1 VAAVAVEKTSTE
13 PTQTRL
19 RERRSLAL
27 SSTQIGAPNEQERWA
42 RFLGIEIAALSV
54 CLAALFAS
62 GIVWFVLPTLAVPIG
77 GALTL
82 VYLAMS
88 SDTNVEST

>member
-1 VAAVAVEKTSTE
+1 MA
-13 PTQTRL
+13 
-19 RERRSLAL
+19 AL
-27 SSTQIGAPNEQERWA
+27 SSTPTGTPNEPKRWA
-42 RFLGIEIAALSV
+42 RFLGIELAALSV

-62 GIVWFVLPTLAVPIG
+62 GIVWFVLPTLALPIG
-77 GALTL
+77 AALTL